1 MYEKPGLVSII
12 IPAYNAANFIGETI
26 QSILQQSYTN
36 WELIIVN
43 DGSKDNTVE
52 ICNLF
57 LDERILLIN
66 QSNSGVAVARN
77 NGMKLANGEY
87 IIFFDA
93 DDLMTTDFLKVR
105 IDALSINDRAGFAGG
120 IVETFPLNA
129 ATKNA
134 VAKDPETEILFFDSS
149 ASTVPSNYMFRKSIL
164 TTNNIVFN
172 TDLSSTAD
180 RFFILEVSKYAK
192 GLCLQTEKGKLLYRY
207 TNQSMSNLVSPKLII
222 DNEKFYYELKR
233 KNLLPKKNLSRFRSL
248 YFLSLAKGFGMV
260 HSWKLVAK
268 YIIKS
273 FINHPF
279 LFLQDMGKTIKR
291 YSTKPIEA

>member
-36 WELIIVN
+36 FELIIIN
-43 DGSKDNTVE
+43 DGSSDNTIDV
-52 ICNLF
+52 CNLF
-57 LDERILLIN
+57 SDKRILLIN
-66 QSNSGVAVARN
+66 QINTGVATARN
-77 NGMKLANGEY
+77 NGMNLAKGEY
-87 IIFFDA
+87 IVFFDA

-105 IDALSINDRAGFAGG
+105 IEVLSINDRAGFAGG
-120 IVETFPLNA
+120 VVETFPIKA
-129 ATKNA
+129 TTKNA
-134 VAKDPETEILFFDSS
+134 VANDPEKEILFFDSN
-149 ASTVPSNYMFRKSIL
+149 ASTVPSNYIFRKCVL
-164 TTNNIVFN
+164 AENKIVFN
-172 TDLSSTAD
+172 TALNSTAD
-180 RFFILEVSKYAK
+180 RFFILEVSKHIK

-207 TNQSMSNLVSPKLII
+207 TNQSMSNLVSTKLII

-260 HSWKLVAK
+260 HSWKSVAK

-291 YSTKPIEA
+291 HTTKPLEA